1 VEGDEGM
8 DCAANMVR
16 CDGGF
21 GVGGWRLRVER
32 DGSAVRM

>member
-8 DCAANMVR
+8 DCVANMVR
-16 CDGGF
+16 CDCGF
-21 GVGGWRLRVER
+21 GVGWRLRVER